1 MDNLEI
7 IKNLEEQTKN
17 LKGRSAWNKGIIN
30 SYIPELIENL
40 KEHTKYN
47 NEQITIQNLK
57 TICLNGA
64 ENFSQYSWG
73 GCSLCYNDD
82 ICETLCSPSEQ
93 KRTNYGNWRPN
104 KNEDWLDV
112 QARAIYQAFCK
123 IKTMLKNILNK

>member
-17 LKGRSAWNKGIIN
+17 LKGRSAWDKGIIN

-57 TICLNGA
+57 NNL
-64 ENFSQYSWG
+64 F
-73 GCSLCYNDD
+73 
-82 ICETLCSPSEQ
+82 
-93 KRTNYGNWRPN
+93 KRCG
-104 KNEDWLDV
+104 K
-112 QARAIYQAFCK
+112 F
-123 IKTMLKNILNK
+123 